1 MIAVPAVQCSSVC
14 WCVSPVKESNVLD
27 IHFLCYEIGCFLLN
41 NEHNTTYDIWYW
53 MSVGFFYPWVASQ
66 KTHHTKQILSEMSPK
81 NVYTKTAL
89 LSASTSSSGSIVWDA
104 SFCLRCHFQPPPCL
118 DPNGFLFVWL
128 PRHIG
133 AMLRWDRVHSGC
145 IFSLSL
151 SLSLPVCC
159 SRVRE
164 AINKHCAFMVRSC
177 VAQQGITHAAWLVLH
192 SALLRRWR
200 AHWIHQSSCTWVTYW

>member
-1 MIAVPAVQCSSVC
+1 MKLVVFY
-14 WCVSPVKESNVLD
+14 LTM
-27 IHFLCYEIGCFLLN
+27 
-41 NEHNTTYDIWYW
+41 NTTQLMTSGTEWAW
-53 MSVGFFYPWVASQ
+53 VFSTHELHHRKHTTPSKFWVKCHRKMSIRRQRCYLRPPAAAAALCEMPAFASD
-66 KTHHTKQILSEMSPK
+66 
-81 NVYTKTAL
+81 V
-89 LSASTSSSGSIVWDA
+89 TSSLHRVWIPMA
-104 SFCLRCHFQPPPCL
+104 SSLFGCHATLVLCCA
-118 DPNGFLFVWL
+118 GTE
-128 PRHIG
+128 
-133 AMLRWDRVHSGC
+133 C
-145 IFSLSL
+145 ILGVFSLSL